1 MLRSGW
7 EVVRGGVMLGSG
19 WLVVSNGG
27 SMKWPCVSM
36 VHNILTLASNTLSLS
51 TMMSTTQP
59 IPGQE
64 LMTGQAVLSWP
75 GLLAGWCLNL
85 PVALSCQSSQLCIRE
100 ILQGQVVDGKAGV
113 WGGGDHDGGGDVC
126 LRQVDGVVRIG

>member
-1 MLRSGW
+1 MSGW
-7 EVVRGGVMLGSG
+7 LVVRGGVMLGSG

-27 SMKWPCVSM
+27 RMKWPCVSM

-59 IPGQE
+59 IPGKE
-64 LMTGQAVLSWP
+64 LMTCQAVLSWP

-85 PVALSCQSSQLCIRE
+85 PVVLSC
-100 ILQGQVVDGKAGV
+100 
-113 WGGGDHDGGGDVC
+113 
-126 LRQVDGVVRIG
+126 